1 MRLLLIEDDDT
12 VAAAIATAMTER
24 GHNVARAADGR
35 EGAAMVEGGQYDV
48 LVIDRMLPGAD
59 GLGMVLG
66 LRARG
71 DATPVLMLTA
81 LGTVADRVAGLRGG
95 ADDYLVKPFSMDEL
109 EARVEALSRRNA
121 TPPAQLVIDNL
132 VLDRLART
140 VQRGDTRI
148 TLMPREF
155 QLLELLMLSS
165 PRWSLAR
172 CCLNRCGASA
182 SIPAPTWS
190 KAMSAGFAARS
201 TGAATRPHPYGSGR
215 GLCRAGP
222 VNFFARP
229 SSGSRF
235 STPCCWGSP
244 LVARLR

>member
-24 GHNVARAADGR
+24 GHDVARAADGR
-35 EGAAMVEGGQYDV
+35 EGTAMVEDGQYDV
-48 LVIDRMLPGAD
+48 LVVDRMLPGAD

-71 DATPVLMLTA
+71 DTTPVLLLTA

-165 PRWSLAR
+165 PAVVTRTMLLEQVWRFRFDPGTNLVESHVSRLRGKIDRGGDPPLIHTVRGEGYVALAR
-172 CCLNRCGASA
+172 
-182 SIPAPTWS
+182 
-190 KAMSAGFAARS
+190 
-201 TGAATRPHPYGSGR
+201 
-215 GLCRAGP
+215 
-222 VNFFARP
+222 
-229 SSGSRF
+229 
-235 STPCCWGSP
+235 
-244 LVARLR
+244 

>member
-165 PRWSLAR
+165 PAVVTRTMLLEQVWRFRFDPGTNLVESHVSRLRGKIDRGGDPPLIHTVRGEGYVALAR
-172 CCLNRCGASA
+172 
-182 SIPAPTWS
+182 
-190 KAMSAGFAARS
+190 
-201 TGAATRPHPYGSGR
+201 
-215 GLCRAGP
+215 
-222 VNFFARP
+222 
-229 SSGSRF
+229 
-235 STPCCWGSP
+235 
-244 LVARLR
+244 

>member
-24 GHNVARAADGR
+24 GHDVARAADGR
-35 EGAAMVEGGQYDV
+35 EGTAMVEDGQYDV
-48 LVIDRMLPGAD
+48 LVVDRMLPGAD

-71 DATPVLMLTA
+71 DATPVLLLTA

-165 PRWSLAR
+165 PAVVTRTMLLEQVWRFRFDPGTNLVESHVSRLRAKIDRGGDPPLIHTVRGEGYVALAR
-172 CCLNRCGASA
+172 
-182 SIPAPTWS
+182 
-190 KAMSAGFAARS
+190 
-201 TGAATRPHPYGSGR
+201 
-215 GLCRAGP
+215 
-222 VNFFARP
+222 
-229 SSGSRF
+229 
-235 STPCCWGSP
+235 
-244 LVARLR
+244 

>member
-24 GHNVARAADGR
+24 GHDVARAADGR
-35 EGAAMVEGGQYDV
+35 EGTAMVEDGQYDV
-48 LVIDRMLPGAD
+48 LVVDRMLPGAD

-71 DATPVLMLTA
+71 DATPVLLLTA

-165 PRWSLAR
+165 PAVVTRTMLLEQVWRFRFDPGTNLVESHVSRLRGKIDRGGDPPLIHTVRGEGYVALAR
-172 CCLNRCGASA
+172 
-182 SIPAPTWS
+182 
-190 KAMSAGFAARS
+190 
-201 TGAATRPHPYGSGR
+201 
-215 GLCRAGP
+215 
-222 VNFFARP
+222 
-229 SSGSRF
+229 
-235 STPCCWGSP
+235 
-244 LVARLR
+244 